1 VTNQQTGSKVSKGA
15 RQMMAVFAAVCA
27 VNYFASLAWGEFYV
41 VAAGILFLVGMG
53 LLYIFLREG
62 VNFLTGGRRKMVMSA
77 SSIWV
82 LGGSFALTVGLY
94 RVALAGP
101 ESLVGTRGSGVSLPI
116 LMFVVT
122 LLTAAVGA
130 IVIAFVREPVK
141 MQAAMMQAAI
151 DRGQRR

>member
-1 VTNQQTGSKVSKGA
+1 
-15 RQMMAVFAAVCA
+15 
-27 VNYFASLAWGEFYV
+27 
-41 VAAGILFLVGMG
+41 
-53 LLYIFLREG
+53 
-62 VNFLTGGRRKMVMSA
+62 MVLSA

-94 RVALAGP
+94 RVALAGAD
-101 ESLVGTRGSGVSLPI
+101 SLVGTRGSGLGLPI

-130 IVIAFVREPVK
+130 IVTAFVMEPVK
-141 MQAAMMQAAI
+141 MQAAIMQAAI